1 MMSRWFRQRPVAQA
15 VAVFSALNLLM
26 LLLFVLLVP
35 ARPATLPLL
44 VPLTDLREALV
55 RCLIAAVVYLLVLWG
70 LRPGK
75 RQPWEFG
82 VLGLSGLG
90 LMILLTHFYL
100 PFLGLGLIPVMAR
113 HWLSLPWV
121 LGLVA
126 TLVGYSAWWS
136 LQQPL
141 QLTLEV
147 SFNFLPQDAANWSA
161 LALPDYPNLE
171 TSFFVFITLLFAG
184 YSLFSLEM
192 LVREVR
198 ARQALE
204 SARQELA
211 LASRESGIL
220 SERQRLAREIHD
232 TLAQDFASIV
242 MHLEA
247 AEASADPAH
256 WQQAKATARDGLAEA
271 RSLVWALRPDL
282 LQGRSLEAALGQ
294 LLTQW
299 RNQYQISC
307 ELVVS
312 GLPQALHPEVELSV
326 LRIAREALANVR
338 KHAQAQR
345 VVVTLSYI
353 GNEVLIDIQDNGLGF
368 ERTQIGR
375 DSYGLRLMEER
386 VAALGGRLSLES
398 EQGQGTTVAVAL
410 PVLPSPPRLE
420 LT

>member
-1 MMSRWFRQRPVAQA
+1 MSRWFRQRPVAQA

-35 ARPATLPLL
+35 TRPATLPLL
-44 VPLTDLREALV
+44 VPLSSTYETLLRCA
-55 RCLIAAVVYLLVLWG
+55 IAALVYLLVLWA
-70 LRPGK
+70 LRPG
-75 RQPWEFG
+75 RRRPWEFG
-82 VLGLSGLG
+82 LLGLVGLA
-90 LMILLTHFYL
+90 LMALLTHFYL
-100 PFLGLGLIPVMAR
+100 PFLGLGLIPVLAR
-113 HWLSLPWV
+113 YWLSLPWV

-126 TLVGYSAWWS
+126 GLVGYSAWWS

-147 SFNFLPQDAANWSA
+147 SFNFLPPDAANWSA

-184 YSLFSLEM
+184 YSLFGLEM
-192 LVREVR
+192 LVREAR

-211 LASRESGIL
+211 LASREAGIL
-220 SERQRLAREIHD
+220 FERQRLAREIHD

-256 WQQAKATARDGLAEA
+256 HQQAKTTARDGLAEA

-282 LQGRSLEAALGQ
+282 LQGKSLEEALNQ
-294 LLTQW
+294 MLDQW
-299 RNQYQISC
+299 RSKSGVSC

-312 GLPQALHPEVELSV
+312 GQPQPLHPEVELSV

-338 KHAQAQR
+338 KHAQARR

-353 GNEVLIDIQDNGLGF
+353 GSEVLIDVQDDGLGF
-368 ERTQIGR
+368 ERTQIGQE
-375 DSYGLRLMEER
+375 SYGLRLMEER
-386 VAALGGRLSLES
+386 VAALGGRLSFES

-410 PVLPSPPRLE
+410 PILPTTPKLE
-420 LT
+420 LS